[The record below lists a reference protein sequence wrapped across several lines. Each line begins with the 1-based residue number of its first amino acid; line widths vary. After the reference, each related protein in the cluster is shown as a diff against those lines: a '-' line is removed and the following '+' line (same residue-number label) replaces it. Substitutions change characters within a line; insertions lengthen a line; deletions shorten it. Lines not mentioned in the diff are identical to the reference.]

1 MDESSIY
8 RFYKQLD
15 RAYFI
20 DNESKP
26 FAHYDE
32 ALPIGYGQ
40 TISQP
45 SLVLQMTLYL
55 APDKSCRTLEIGT
68 GSGYQTALLAEFSDR
83 VFTVERISGLSA
95 SAEKRLD
102 KLGYRNIEYLIGDG
116 SSGWS
121 LHAPYDRI
129 MVTAAAKHV
138 PEELILQ
145 MSLNGRMIIPV
156 GERYS
161 QDLLLIKKDES
172 GKISK
177 ETVNK
182 VIFVELKGKYG
193 WQV

>member
-1 MDESSIY
+1 MDETSIY

-20 DNESKP
+20 ENESKP

-68 GSGYQTALLAEFSDR
+68 GSGYQTALLAEFSDH
-83 VFTVERISGLSA
+83 VFTVEKISELSV
-95 SAEKRLD
+95 SARKRLD
-102 KLGYRNIEYLIGDG
+102 KLGYGNIEYLIGDG
-116 SSGWS
+116 SAGWP
-121 LHAPYDRI
+121 LYAPYDRI
-129 MVTAAAKHV
+129 MVTAAARQV
-138 PEELILQ
+138 PEELVEQL
-145 MSLNGRMIIPV
+145 SLNGRMMIPV
-156 GERYS
+156 GERYN

-172 GKISK
+172 GKISR

-193 WQV
+193 WQI